1 MESELVLDVEGDG
14 QAPPLSGC
22 LHPYSFLQSSGQH
35 AMARRIR
42 SGAGGI
48 PSGWGSPRDNLGS
61 PQDVEVTLGRP
72 SPNCESGGSC
82 GDFRDFAW
90 HTRAPWW
97 LDILSA
103 SFSFQSVLLRCCCS
117 SPWALAHTSP
127 PPPPAEGTLCVG
139 TTHLPPCAS
148 PVAGARRRA
157 RHPPQHFPCSAVAEH
172 NG

>member
-1 MESELVLDVEGDG
+1 MDPVGLFAWQTRLGAIRLKLARRVESELVLDVEGDG

-61 PQDVEVTLGRP
+61 SQDVEVTLGRP

-117 SPWALAHTSP
+117 SR
-127 PPPPAEGTLCVG
+127 GR
-139 TTHLPPCAS
+139 
-148 PVAGARRRA
+148 AGA
-157 RHPPQHFPCSAVAEH
+157 HPTPAPAC
-172 NG
+172 